1 MMRISLHML
10 KLVSLAVLVLV
21 AVACNRGGEPVAS
34 SPEAISPLTPSPAEK
49 ATLPPITATPS
60 ATPAPL
66 AARVNGLE
74 ITLAEYQTELAL
86 YQSASGAD
94 LAPEDEERV
103 LDDLI
108 DRALLA
114 HAATV
119 QGFEA
124 DEALLESRMEMLSQE
139 LGSEQAL
146 SAWMDTN
153 GYNLDRFR
161 SALGR
166 SISAA
171 WMRDQVIAAVPE
183 SADQVHARQILLYNS
198 AQASEV
204 YSLLEAGNS
213 FNNLALEYDPVT
225 GGDLGWFPRGY
236 LPDANLE
243 QAAFSLATDQYSSVI
258 ETPAG
263 FHIIQVL
270 ERDPQRPLTPETLAT
285 QQLLALREWL
295 ETQRSAADI
304 QILLP

>member
-1 MMRISLHML
+1 
-10 KLVSLAVLVLV
+10 
-21 AVACNRGGEPVAS
+21 
-34 SPEAISPLTPSPAEK
+34 
-49 ATLPPITATPS
+49 
-60 ATPAPL
+60 
-66 AARVNGLE
+66 VNGLE

-124 DEALLESRMEMLSQE
+124 DEGLLESRMEMLSQE

-146 SAWMDTN
+146 SNWMDAN
-153 GYNLDRFR
+153 GYNLDLFR

-183 SADQVHARQILLYNS
+183 SADQVHARQILLYNA

-243 QAAFSLATDQYSSVI
+243 QAAFSLATDQYSSVM